1 MNRKTA
7 LALTLVTT
15 LGCAPLL
22 GCDKIKSAMG
32 KSDEGG
38 TASSGGDGPG
48 ALSLLNGFEGEIGV
62 MVKGKGMKADNK
74 PLNLTL
80 DVKSDK
86 LRVDLPAGVEGAE
99 QFGKV
104 YAIFDSPAKKLFIVL
119 DDKKEVVVIDL
130 NKSGEELKG
139 MKPGGAHHGSPGT
152 PPTPPK
158 ITKTGKTDKVAGLT
172 CEIWSI
178 ENQDVNA
185 KEKGKVEVCIAEQ
198 GASWFHIPMTG
209 VPAEYSFMS
218 EMMDGKHF
226 PLRMVMFD
234 AANAEEGRV
243 EVTRIDKKP
252 LDASVFIP
260 PPTYQQMDMGQA
272 IGAMM
277 GGGMG
282 GGMGGRPG
290 MPPSM
295 GIGGKSTPHGPH
307 TGAPAGGGPSGGRN

>member
-1 MNRKTA
+1 MKRKTA
-7 LALTLVTT
+7 LALTLMAT

-38 TASSGGDGPG
+38 VSSISGDTPS

-62 MVKGKGMKADNK
+62 TVKGKGLKADK
-74 PLNLTL
+74 PINLVL

-86 LRVDLPAGVEGAE
+86 LRVELPAGIEGAE

-104 YAIFDSPAKKLFIVL
+104 YAIFDSPAKKLFVVL
-119 DDKKEVVVIDL
+119 DEKKQVIVIDL

-139 MKPGGAHHGSPGT
+139 MKPGGGHHGPSGT

-158 ITKTGKTDKVAGLT
+158 ITKTGKTDKVAGYT
-172 CEIWSI
+172 CEIWTI
-178 ENQDVNA
+178 ENQDANA
-185 KEKGKVEVCIAEQ
+185 KEKGKAEVCIAEQ
-198 GASWFHIPMTG
+198 GVSWFHIPMTG

-218 EMMDGKHF
+218 EMLDGKHF

-234 AANAEEGRV
+234 ATNVEEGRV
-243 EVTRIDKKP
+243 EVTRIDKKS
-252 LDASVFIP
+252 LDASVFVP
-260 PPTYQQMDMGQA
+260 PPTYQQMDMAQA

-282 GGMGGRPG
+282 GRPG
-290 MPPSM
+290 MPPGM
-295 GIGGKSTPHGPH
+295 GPGGKPLPHGQP
-307 TGAPAGGGPSGGRN
+307 GAGGPFGGRN

>member
-1 MNRKTA
+1 MKRKTA
-7 LALTLVTT
+7 LALALITT

-38 TASSGGDGPG
+38 VSSISGDTPS

-62 MVKGKGMKADNK
+62 MVKGKGLKADK
-74 PLNLTL
+74 PMNLVL

-86 LRVDLPAGVEGAE
+86 LRVELPAGIEGAE

-104 YAIFDSPAKKLFIVL
+104 YAIFDSPVKKLFVVL
-119 DDKKEVVVIDL
+119 DDKKQVIVIDL

-139 MKPGGAHHGSPGT
+139 MKPGGAHHGGPSGT
-152 PPTPPK
+152 PPAPPK
-158 ITKTGKTDKVAGLT
+158 ITKTGKTDKVAGYT

-178 ENQDVNA
+178 ENQDANA
-185 KEKGKVEVCIAEQ
+185 KEKGKAEVCIAEQ
-198 GASWFHIPMTG
+198 GVSWFHIPMTG

-218 EMMDGKHF
+218 EMLDGKHF

-234 AANAEEGRV
+234 ATNVEEGRV
-243 EVTRIDKKP
+243 EVTRIDKKS
-252 LDASVFIP
+252 LDASVFVP

-290 MPPSM
+290 MPPGM
-295 GIGGKSTPHGPH
+295 GPGGKPLPHGPP
-307 TGAPAGGGPSGGRN
+307 GSANPFGGRN